1 MNGMHGFADILVSIP
16 LIGWAPSLW
25 EIIMIL
31 VVGLLLFGRKLPEV
45 GRSLGRSIVEFKKGL
60 KDVSTEVEEA
70 SREPQDRPRVTAR
83 TDAVARSAGEQS
95 EAKAGGS

>member
-1 MNGMHGFADILVSIP
+1 MNGLADILLPCP

-70 SREPQDRPRVTAR
+70 SREPLDRPKLAAR
-83 TDAVARSAGEQS
+83 TDAVARGSSEQS
-95 EAKAGGS
+95 EAKAGGP